1 MPKPFRHA
9 LRLLALVAAI
19 LGTQGSAPAASCP
32 GMTDLISHG
41 AYGVADTSGRIT
53 AGCNLDESLM
63 PASIIKVATVLAAM
77 RILGPDYHFATEF
90 YQDQLGNLYIRG
102 LGDPT
107 LVSEEVARI
116 ATRLRSLGLTRV
128 ATLFVDDSAF
138 ALEGPMPG
146 QSASANP
153 YDAPVAALAV
163 NFNTLA
169 IVKTQADIASG
180 EAQTPELPLM
190 QELARNQASGRMR
203 LNVCMGGADTEQ
215 CSIRYAEELF
225 RALLEQAGI
234 RVEGLGGRGVVP
246 QDARLLLRYES
257 SGNLELVA
265 QDLMRSS
272 SNFIANL
279 LFLQAGAKRYGF
291 PATWAKGQK
300 MMQAELRELL
310 GPKAAVHLVEASG
323 ISRQD
328 RVSCRSMLTILQRF
342 RPYRGVLQQQHGVA
356 SKSGTMS
363 GVYNLAGYLPDGRA
377 YVIMLNQPK
386 NTRDRVLARLQGRD
400 QAADRGRRQ
409 GRSRKK

>member
-1 MPKPFRHA
+1 MPKSFRHA

-146 QSASANP
+146 QTASANP

-169 IVKTQADIASG
+169 IVKNQAGIASG

-257 SGNLELVA
+257 SGNLELIA
-265 QDLMRSS
+265 QDLHAFLLQLYRQPPVFAGRREAIRFSRHLGQGPEDDAGGTAGTAGPEGCRSPGGS
-272 SNFIANL
+272 F
-279 LFLQAGAKRYGF
+279 GHF
-291 PATWAKGQK
+291 PAGSGQLP
-300 MMQAELRELL
+300 QHADH
-310 GPKAAVHLVEASG
+310 PAAFPALP
-323 ISRQD
+323 R
-328 RVSCRSMLTILQRF
+328 RVAAAA
-342 RPYRGVLQQQHGVA
+342 RGGQ
-356 SKSGTMS
+356 
-363 GVYNLAGYLPDGRA
+363 
-377 YVIMLNQPK
+377 
-386 NTRDRVLARLQGRD
+386 
-400 QAADRGRRQ
+400 
-409 GRSRKK
+409 